1 MKIQASWGA
10 VAAVALGFGACKH
23 KDEAVAPAPAPVAVP
38 PTVQASPAAP
48 APVVKAPVLSVDE
61 RAAKLGFAKHLP
73 QDTEVV
79 MAFQQGKKSG
89 DRITSSKL
97 WKLAQAQM
105 GFGSGA
111 EPAEAA
117 GPPSL
122 FGLEFTIALG
132 KTTGQQT
139 ANLLTF
145 NRRQG
150 YFQMRML
157 AKALGAAAKSGDF
170 TAMQQAF
177 PSQYGEEMMKELLAD
192 PESGVGLIERLN
204 MPPVYL
210 AFRASDADRPA
221 AAQQLAALVANLG
234 MLGPMVE
241 PVEIE
246 AAGQKFAG
254 HKISGAKIA
263 EQMEQ
268 GRKEMEGM
276 LEPADVNKL
285 FTAIAKKDL
294 VVVSGM
300 LGDYAI
306 LFVGSAVADLKFAA
320 TPAQSLVAGE
330 SLAFCDA
337 YAAKD
342 LAAVIFGQKTAMDS
356 LTAAAGGLSDMAG
369 GLRDGLAGSE
379 GLGDTRDLEAL
390 LRMVGERETAL
401 RKLAGNEALG
411 AVAYFEDGLKIE
423 SFGGSDNGA
432 LDWKSPNQLA
442 ALGDSPDVVMF
453 ANLTTEAAYDAKARA
468 YLEALME
475 TSYAMAMKF
484 SELKVE
490 DPKLVQFAS
499 MAKMFDTQLRPDAVA
514 LWETFSGDVGGS
526 LGRERA
532 WIVDLKG
539 TMPAIPG
546 IPQAVIEQGKFPRIS
561 LVAPVTDR
569 AKLAASWQKM
579 NASVTN
585 LLAKT
590 SDLTGQQLP
599 MQKPISSEK
608 GGYATWFF
616 PLPFFND
623 DFMPSIT
630 VGDKWFAA
638 STSKNQALDLLN
650 QAAKGGPTRAGL
662 EFALNFKALQKYSR
676 DTLKVVEDNSAAIF
690 HDRTVPTDKIENLR
704 KWVDATDDLDR
715 LTVTAR
721 REGGVLRS
729 SVHLKTR

>member
-1 MKIQASWGA
+1 MVSA
-10 VAAVALGFGACKH
+10 VILGCGACKH
-23 KDEAVAPAPAPVAVP
+23 KDEVAPPKAPAAVP
-38 PTVQASPAAP
+38 PTVEAPAAVP
-48 APVVKAPVLSVDE
+48 APAVQAPALSVDE
-61 RAAKLGFAKHLP
+61 RAAKLGFVKYLP

-79 MAFQQGKKSG
+79 MAFQEGSKSAK
-89 DRITSSKL
+89 RITSSKL
-97 WKLAQAQM
+97 WKLAQAQL
-105 GFGSGA
+105 GFN
-111 EPAEAA
+111 PAADPAAAA

-122 FGLEFTIALG
+122 FGLEFTLALG
-132 KTTGQQT
+132 KSTGQQT

-145 NRRQG
+145 SRRQG
-150 YFQMRML
+150 YFQTRMM
-157 AKALGAAAKSGDF
+157 AKAFSAAAKSGEF
-170 TAMQQAF
+170 ATMRQALAN
-177 PSQYGEEMMKELLAD
+177 QYGEEMMKDLLAD
-192 PESGVGLIERLN
+192 PESGVGLIERLS

-210 AFRASDADRPA
+210 AFRASDAERPA
-221 AAQQLAALVANLG
+221 AAQQLSAMVANLG
-234 MLGPMVE
+234 MLGPMAE
-241 PVEIE
+241 PVELD

-254 HKISGAKIA
+254 YKISGAKVA

-268 GRKEMEGM
+268 GRKEMEKA
-276 LEPADVNKL
+276 LEPADVDKL
-285 FTAIAKKDL
+285 FGAIAKKDL
-294 VVVSGM
+294 VVVSGI
-300 LGDYAI
+300 LGDYAV
-306 LFVGSAVADLKFAA
+306 LWVGSSVEDLKFAA

-330 SLAFCDA
+330 PLAFCDA

-342 LAAVIFGQKTAMDS
+342 LAAVIYGQKTAMDALS
-356 LTAAAGGLSDMAG
+356 TAAGGLADMAG
-369 GLRDGLAGSE
+369 GLRDGLAGSD

-401 RKLAGNEALG
+401 RKLAGNEVLG
-411 AVAYFEDGLKIE
+411 AVAFFEDGLKIE

-442 ALGDSPDVVMF
+442 ALGDSADVVMF

-475 TSYAMAMKF
+475 TSYAMAMKC
-484 SELKVE
+484 SELKLE
-490 DPKLVQFAS
+490 DPQLTQFAS
-499 MAKMFDTQLRPDAVA
+499 MAKMFDTKLRPDAVA

-546 IPQAVIEQGKFPRIS
+546 LPQAVIDQGKFPRIS

-569 AKLAASWQKM
+569 TKLAASWQKM

-585 LLAKT
+585 LLAKAGE
-590 SDLTGQQLP
+590 LTGKQLP

-608 GGYATWFF
+608 DGYATWFF

-650 QAAKGGPTRAGL
+650 QAAKGGATRPGL
-662 EFALNFKALQKYSR
+662 EFALNFKALQQFSR
-676 DTLKVVEDNSAAIF
+676 ESMKVVEANSAAIF
-690 HDRTVPTDKIENLR
+690 HDGAVATAKIENLR
-704 KWVDATDDLDR
+704 KFADAMDELDR

-721 REGGVLRS
+721 REGGVLRT
-729 SVHLKTR
+729 SVHIKTR